1 MPDFSEYM
9 NKPVG
14 EMVRVLLPP
23 GHYFGRIKGH
33 EPVESS
39 TNKPMLKTQFTLD
52 SAADDVDQSLLPPQG
67 VANKQLTVNYLMAE
81 DFGQAAIGDMIR
93 ATGIEIDPAQG
104 WGQYL
109 PATVNQPVKLYV
121 TQRPRNKEEPDGE
134 KMEDV
139 QKVLPVN

>member
-1 MPDFSEYM
+1 MVDFSQYM
-9 NKPVG
+9 DKPIG

-23 GHYFGRIKGH
+23 GHYFGRVKGF
-33 EPVESS
+33 EPVESA
-39 TNKPMLKTQFTLD
+39 THKPMLKVQFTLD
-52 SAADDVDQSLLPPQG
+52 SAGDDVPADQLPPQG
-67 VANKQLTVNYLMAE
+67 VANKQLTANYLMAE

-109 PATVNQPVKLYV
+109 PGIVNQPVKLYV
-121 TQRPRNKEEPDGE
+121 TQRPRNKDEPDGE

>member
-23 GHYFGRIKGH
+23 GHYYARIKGH

-39 TNKPMLKTQFTLD
+39 TKKPMLKTQFTLD
-52 SAADDVDQSLLPPQG
+52 SAGDDVDTSLLPPQG
-67 VANKQLTVNYLMAE
+67 CANKQLTMNSMMAE

-93 ATGIEIDPAQG
+93 ATGIELDPAQG

-109 PATVNQPVKLYV
+109 PGTVNQPVKLYV
-121 TQRPRNKEEPDGE
+121 GQRPRDKDNPDGE

-139 QKVLPVN
+139 LKVLPVN

>member
-9 NKPVG
+9 NKPLG
-14 EMVRVLLPP
+14 EMVRVTLPP

-33 EPVESS
+33 EAVESS
-39 TNKPMLKTQFTLD
+39 THKPMLKTTFTLD
-52 SAADDVDQSLLPPQG
+52 SAGDDVPADQLPPQG
-67 VANKQLTVNYLMAE
+67 VANKQVVTNALMAE

-93 ATGIEIDPAQG
+93 ATGIEVDPAQG

-109 PATVNQPVKLYV
+109 PGTINQPVKLYIG
-121 TQRPRNKEEPDGE
+121 QRPRDKDNPDGD